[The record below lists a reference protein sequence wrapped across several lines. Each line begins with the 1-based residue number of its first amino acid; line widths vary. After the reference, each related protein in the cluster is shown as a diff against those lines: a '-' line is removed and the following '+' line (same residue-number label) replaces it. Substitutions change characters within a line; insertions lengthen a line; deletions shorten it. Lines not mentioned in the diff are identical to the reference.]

1 MPKHSLIDSSLTP
14 LLSSHCCLPSHR
26 SWISDLKST
35 NNDSMLKG
43 DESEG
48 GYVKRLADGSHQL
61 AGVPEVV
68 EKYAKIYR
76 AWENPQPGAALLPA
90 AQQLDPMKEEKKGE
104 PASAQTAPAAANDD
118 VNRGAEAAAAA
129 AAAACGATVVVDK
142 GGSHVLSR
150 RRRSQQQ
157 S

>member
-68 EKYAKIYR
+68 EMYAKIYR

-118 VNRGAEAAAAA
+118 VNRGAEAAAV
-129 AAAACGATVVVDK
+129 AAACGATAFVDK
-142 GGSHVLSR
+142 GGSHVLPRRSSSR
-150 RRRSQQQ
+150 R
-157 S
+157 